1 LAYKR
6 WLAVVGCVLL
16 VNSEKAGRRI
26 LMTDQLLKRAV
37 ESELN
42 WEPSIKSPAA
52 IGVAVK
58 DGIVT
63 LTGRVESY
71 SENIAAE
78 RAATRVF
85 GVKAVANDLEVRL
98 PIASERT
105 DEDIARAAINVLE
118 WTSVV
123 PPDKVKVTV
132 RDGWITLEG
141 TVNWQYQKTAV
152 EEAVRYP
159 YGVKGVTNFI
169 EVEPQVTTAI
179 VQKAIEEALKRD
191 AEVDAK
197 NIKVE
202 TSGGKV
208 ILRGTVRSWFERQE
222 AERVAWEAPGVSKV
236 ENQISI
242 AA

>member
-1 LAYKR
+1 
-6 WLAVVGCVLL
+6 
-16 VNSEKAGRRI
+16 
-26 LMTDQLLKRAV
+26 MDQVLKRAV
-37 ESELN
+37 ETELS

-71 SENIAAE
+71 SEKVAAE
-78 RAATRVF
+78 RAAARVF
-85 GVKAVANDLEVRL
+85 GVKAVANELEVRL

-105 DEDIARAAINVLE
+105 DEDIARAAVNVLE
-118 WTSVV
+118 WTSAV
-123 PPDKVKVTV
+123 PPDKVKIKV

-141 TVNWQYQKTAV
+141 TVNWHYQKTAV
-152 EEAVRYP
+152 EEAVRYL
-159 YGVKGVTNFI
+159 YGVRGVTNLI
-169 EVEPQVTTAI
+169 EVQPQVATA
-179 VQKAIEEALKRD
+179 VVKKAIEEALKRD
-191 AEVDAK
+191 AEVDAQ